1 MENVSYRTERLDHLG
16 IVAGI
21 CHEIDLIGHIDRLV
35 PMPRR
40 QVSVGEAVQAMVL
53 NALGFVGRPLYLT
66 PEFFAN
72 KPVEVLIRPGIRAE
86 MLNDDSLGRAL
97 DALWESGLTEVF
109 AQVAAHAL
117 THFGLWSRFVHVDT
131 SSFHVHGAYEASS
144 AKPGEIR
151 ITHGYSRDHRPDLK
165 QVVVGLLTTYRA
177 ALPLWIQ
184 ALDGN
189 ASDTQS
195 VPTLVQAYMAQLRAG
210 ETRPCIVADSA
221 LYSQENLHAL
231 AGVKWITR
239 VPARIGLVQ
248 AVEAAIDV
256 EDMQA
261 SALEGYRYAEIGAL
275 YGGVRQ
281 RWLVVYSQAAYAREV
296 KVLEKRIGKERQQAE
311 QAVRTLARRE
321 FRSREEAEEAV
332 AQLGRRWK
340 YHTLQVRYRRVLHYT
355 RRGRPTRGTPPEQV
369 GWRIDAWE
377 VVPDEAAQEAAR
389 RRAGKFVLA
398 TNELDDAA
406 LPNEELLRAYKG
418 QGVGP
423 ERGFRFL
430 KDPLFFADS
439 FFLKSPQ
446 RIMALIMVMGLA
458 LLVYALAEHKLRQRL
473 QETGETIPNQVGKPT
488 QRPTLRRIFQIF
500 EGIDIL
506 VIHRPQGTERR
517 VLNLSELHTRI
528 LRLLGPHVQKC
539 YLAPG

>member
-1 MENVSYRTERLDHLG
+1 
-16 IVAGI
+16 
-21 CHEIDLIGHIDRLV
+21 
-35 PMPRR
+35 
-40 QVSVGEAVQAMVL
+40 
-53 NALGFVGRPLYLT
+53 
-66 PEFFAN
+66 
-72 KPVEVLIRPGIRAE
+72 
-86 MLNDDSLGRAL
+86 
-97 DALWESGLTEVF
+97 
-109 AQVAAHAL
+109 
-117 THFGLWSRFVHVDT
+117 
-131 SSFHVHGAYEASS
+131 
-144 AKPGEIR
+144 
-151 ITHGYSRDHRPDLK
+151 
-165 QVVVGLLTTYRA
+165 
-177 ALPLWIQ
+177 
-184 ALDGN
+184 
-189 ASDTQS
+189 
-195 VPTLVQAYMAQLRAG
+195 MAQLRAE
-210 ETRPCIVADSA
+210 ETRPFIVADSA

-231 AGVKWITR
+231 AGVKWVTR

-248 AVEAAIDV
+248 AVEAAIAV

-261 SALEGYRYAEIGAL
+261 SALDGYRYAEIGAF

-281 RWLVVYSQAAYAREV
+281 RWLVVYSQTADARDM
-296 KVLEKRIGKERQQAE
+296 KVLAKRIGKEREQAE
-311 QAVRTLARRE
+311 AAARTLARRE
-321 FRSREEAEEAV
+321 FCSREEAEEVV
-332 AQLGRRWK
+332 AQLGRRWT
-340 YHTLQVRYRRVLHYT
+340 YHTLQVRYRVVSHYT
-355 RRGRPTRGTPPEQV
+355 RRGRPARGTRPERV

-377 VVPDEAAQEAAR
+377 VVPDDAAQEAAR
-389 RRAGKFVLA
+389 RCAGTFVLA
-398 TNELDDAA
+398 TNELDDTA
-406 LPNEELLRAYKG
+406 LSNEELLLTYKG

-506 VIHRPQGTERR
+506 VIHSPQGVERR
-517 VLNLSELHTRI
+517 VLNLTELHART